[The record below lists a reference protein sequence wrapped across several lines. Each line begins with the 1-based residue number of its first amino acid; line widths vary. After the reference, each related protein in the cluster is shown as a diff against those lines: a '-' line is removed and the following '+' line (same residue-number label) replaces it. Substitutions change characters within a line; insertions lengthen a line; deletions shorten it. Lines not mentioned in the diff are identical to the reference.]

1 MEPGNDAHA
10 RRASSTHSA
19 SSSSRKSASGAT
31 ARRTKPRK
39 TASHASLARSVAPTP
54 SDKSLTSFPSLS
66 PSPESSPIAARFSGT
81 LLSQPHSPLP
91 PQDDAGL
98 PDPPTVRKSSK
109 PVQSIVGSLLATLP
123 SSDDRSALFD
133 DTPQDVRSVP
143 GNLHHASDDQIERM
157 LARSGPVSVVKQLA
171 QDLAQRD
178 AQITALRRKAEE
190 RERILRK
197 MLQECEVSNLDIDER
212 LKLLERGPTPNGAGD
227 AGDRGRKAKRQSLVD
242 VDSVHPEDPIDK
254 HLARAMSD
262 ENDGDRE
269 LMQEDDASL
278 TAFPA
283 LSDDHSVNSA
293 DLATTKSSKTWKSY
307 IWTGSLANKRRSQ
320 TPSVTSAYDEDIQTR
335 SRASSGAQRKRLSSD
350 MFAPPPQGVSKA
362 VDHLKRLES
371 GDEASSVSSRK
382 SSGSVASWALRL
394 VAGNNQS
401 TRENDKVGNLRG
413 RASANGTDLER
424 SQRAASMDSSKTDL
438 KAKTKARGAR
448 TSLGPTGT
456 IKKNVQPDSLRN
468 TSSLPSSSP
477 PINRSVSNIGPVEM
491 DMILPEETRPP
502 TLMPHNYYGRDS
514 EFLTDSFGFIYDQR
528 RKKRQAQAAAAALQK
543 GKQHA
548 KSESLGTARAMLT
561 SRNSDEEIP
570 AEQLEEAFALPRSE
584 SVLSQTDDIQSAT
597 KRSWQDYLKIATFPT
612 ELLSHTPVAAP
623 MTTVDIE
630 ETPRAPQVTVQNNA
644 SFPAVRSNPEPALSV
659 ESGAAEISQPAISG
673 PASPISGDFSS
684 PQPDPVKALLD
695 QLTDLHDSLQ
705 RDKQVRWHEFLRK
718 VRAERKREGDAVA
731 ASEGRGKNTMPETLL
746 TDGEI
751 IGTAGLGNKGKIG
764 RAKWKEFKNL
774 VLGGIP
780 VSYRAKIW
788 AECSGAAAM
797 RIPGYYEDL
806 VANGTDDPVVVSQ
819 IQMDIHRTLT
829 DNIFFRRGPGVQKL
843 NEVLIAY
850 ARRNH
855 AVGYCQGMNLITACL
870 LLIMPTA
877 EDAFWML
884 ATMIETILPESYYD
898 HSLLASRAD
907 QIVLRQ
913 YVAELLPKL
922 SAHFDELSIELE
934 ALTFQWFLSVFTDCL
949 SAEALYRVWDV
960 VLCMHDGSTFLFQV
974 ALALLKLNEKAL
986 IECDNPGAVYH
997 YINQQMTNHAISID
1011 GLIQASE
1018 ALKNVVR
1025 RKDVEDRRTK
1035 AIEHE
1040 REVTRQREELRA
1052 ERLNKLKEGPT
1063 AVESGGESSSSYGSA
1078 PPPPQLVVQSATNEY
1093 PDDDV
1098 VANMSPPEPTTPTT
1112 MTSSVS
1118 YSSSRDDEEQHVH
1131 PLPEE
1136 LERSLTPM
1144 PIDEEVMWRA

>member
-1 MEPGNDAHA
+1 
-10 RRASSTHSA
+10 
-19 SSSSRKSASGAT
+19 
-31 ARRTKPRK
+31 
-39 TASHASLARSVAPTP
+39 
-54 SDKSLTSFPSLS
+54 
-66 PSPESSPIAARFSGT
+66 
-81 LLSQPHSPLP
+81 
-91 PQDDAGL
+91 
-98 PDPPTVRKSSK
+98 
-109 PVQSIVGSLLATLP
+109 
-123 SSDDRSALFD
+123 
-133 DTPQDVRSVP
+133 
-143 GNLHHASDDQIERM
+143 M

-320 TPSVTSAYDEDIQTR
+320 TPSVTSA
-335 SRASSGAQRKRLSSD
+335 
-350 MFAPPPQGVSKA
+350 
-362 VDHLKRLES
+362 
-371 GDEASSVSSRK
+371 
-382 SSGSVASWALRL
+382 
-394 VAGNNQS
+394 
-401 TRENDKVGNLRG
+401 
-413 RASANGTDLER
+413 
-424 SQRAASMDSSKTDL
+424 
-438 KAKTKARGAR
+438 
-448 TSLGPTGT
+448 
-456 IKKNVQPDSLRN
+456 
-468 TSSLPSSSP
+468 
-477 PINRSVSNIGPVEM
+477 NIGPVEM

-514 EFLTDSFGFIYDQR
+514 EFLTDSFG
-528 RKKRQAQAAAAALQK
+528 
-543 GKQHA
+543 
-548 KSESLGTARAMLT
+548 
-561 SRNSDEEIP
+561 DEEIP
-570 AEQLEEAFALPRSE
+570 AEQLEEAFTLPRSE

-1063 AVESGGESSSSYGSA
+1063 AAESGGESSSSYGSA

>member
-1 MEPGNDAHA
+1 MEPGNDDARA

-39 TASHASLARSVAPTP
+39 TASHASLARSGAPTP

-66 PSPESSPIAARFSGT
+66 PSPEASPIAARFSET
-81 LLSQPHSPLP
+81 ELSQPQSPQLP
-91 PQDDAGL
+91 HDDTGL

-109 PVQSIVGSLLATLP
+109 PVQSIVGTLLATVP

-157 LARSGPVSVVKQLA
+157 LARSGPVSMVKQLA

-212 LKLLERGPTPNGAGD
+212 LKLLERGPTPNGTAD
-227 AGDRGRKAKRQSLVD
+227 AADRGRKAKRQSLVD
-242 VDSVHPEDPIDK
+242 FDGVHPEDPIDK

-269 LMQEDDASL
+269 LMLEDDASL

-293 DLATTKSSKTWKSY
+293 DLATTKSTKGWKSY
-307 IWTGSLANKRRSQ
+307 IWTGSLANKRRSH

-350 MFAPPPQGVSKA
+350 LFAPPPQGVSKA
-362 VDHLKRLES
+362 VDHLKKLES
-371 GDEASSVSSRK
+371 GDEAASISSRK

-401 TRENDKVGNLRG
+401 NRETDKVGTLRG

-424 SQRAASMDSSKTDL
+424 SQRAASMDSSKTDP
-438 KAKTKARGAR
+438 KTRAKGRGSR

-456 IKKNVQPDSLRN
+456 IKKNGPPDTLRN
-468 TSSLPSSSP
+468 TTSNPQGSSP
-477 PINRSVSNIGPVEM
+477 PTNRSVTNLGPVEM

-543 GKQHA
+543 RKPHA
-548 KSESLGTARAMLT
+548 KSESLGTARVMLG
-561 SRNSDEEIP
+561 SRNSDEEAP
-570 AEQLEEAFALPRSE
+570 AEVLEEEITLPRSE
-584 SVLSQTDDIQSAT
+584 SVLSHTEESQSA

-630 ETPRAPQVTVQNNA
+630 ETPKTSQVTVQNNA
-644 SFPAVRSNPEPALSV
+644 SFPTVSNNLEPALSV
-659 ESGAAEISQPAISG
+659 ESGAAEISQPTVSG
-673 PASPISGDFSS
+673 PASPVLGDFSG
-684 PQPDPVKALLD
+684 PQPDPVRALLD

-806 VANGTDDPVVVSQ
+806 VANGIDDPVVVSQ

-850 ARRNH
+850 ARRNP

-884 ATMIETILPESYYD
+884 TTMIESILPESYYD

-913 YVAELLPKL
+913 YVAEILPKL

-1018 ALKNVVR
+1018 ALKKVVR
-1025 RKDVEDRRTK
+1025 RKDVEDRRTR

-1040 REVTRQREELRA
+1040 KEVMRQREELRA
-1052 ERLNKLKEGPT
+1052 ERLSKLKDSSAT
-1063 AVESGGESSSSYGSA
+1063 AEGESSDGSA
-1078 PPPPQLVVQSATNEY
+1078 PPPLPQLIVESATNEF
-1093 PDDDV
+1093 PEDV
-1098 VANMSPPEPTTPTT
+1098 VNMSPPEPTTPTT

-1118 YSSSRDDEEQHVH
+1118 YSSSRDDEEHMH
-1131 PLPEE
+1131 ED

>member
-1 MEPGNDAHA
+1 MDSSTDPHI

-19 SSSSRKSASGAT
+19 SSGSRKSAAGLA
-31 ARRTKPRK
+31 ARRSKPRK
-39 TASHASLARSVAPTP
+39 TASHASLAKAQAPTP

-66 PSPESSPIAARFSGT
+66 PSPEASPIATRFCEPE
-81 LLSQPHSPLP
+81 LSQPQSPQLP
-91 PQDDAGL
+91 QENTGL
-98 PDPPTVRKSSK
+98 PDPPTVRKAPK
-109 PVQSIVGSLLATLP
+109 PLQSIVGSLLAAVP

-143 GNLHHASDDQIERM
+143 GNLHHASEEQIERM
-157 LARSGPVSVVKQLA
+157 LARSGPVSLVKQLA

-212 LKLLERGPTPNGAGD
+212 LKLLERGPTPNGASD
-227 AGDRGRKAKRQSLVD
+227 AGERGRRAKRQSLVD
-242 VDSVHPEDPIDK
+242 LDGLHPEDPIDK

-262 ENDGDRE
+262 ENDGERE
-269 LMQEDDASL
+269 LMVEDDASL
-278 TAFPA
+278 TAFPS

-293 DLATTKSSKTWKSY
+293 DLATNKSTKGWKSF
-307 IWTGSLANKRRSQ
+307 WTGSMANKRRSQ
-320 TPSVTSAYDEDIQTR
+320 TPSVASAYDEDIQSR
-335 SRASSGAQRKRLSSD
+335 SRASSGAQRKPLSND
-350 MFAPPPQGVSKA
+350 LFAPPSKA
-362 VDHLKRLES
+362 VDQLKKLES
-371 GDEASSVSSRK
+371 GDEASISSRK

-394 VAGNNQS
+394 VAGNNQ
-401 TRENDKVGNLRG
+401 TNRENDKAGSLRG
-413 RASANGTDLER
+413 RPSVNGLDTDR
-424 SQRAASMDSSKTDL
+424 SQRTTSMDSSKTTGTAS
-438 KAKTKARGAR
+438 KAQGRGAR

-456 IKKNVQPDSLRN
+456 IKKNLAPESLRN
-468 TSSLPSSSP
+468 AATTAQGSSP
-477 PINRSVSNIGPVEM
+477 PAVRSVSNLGPVEM
-491 DMILPEETRPP
+491 DMILPEDSRPP
-502 TLMPHNYYGRDS
+502 TLMPQNNFGDDS
-514 EFLTDSFGFIYDQR
+514 EFLTDRFGFIYDQR
-528 RKKRQAQAAAAALQK
+528 RKKRQAQAAAAALEK
-543 GKQHA
+543 NKQHR
-548 KSESLGTARAMLT
+548 KSESLGTARTMLR
-561 SRNSDEEIP
+561 SRNGEGEVSTGQGEEEGPIP
-570 AEQLEEAFALPRSE
+570 RPE
-584 SVLSQTDDIQSAT
+584 SVLSQHEDSLPA

-612 ELLSHTPVAAP
+612 ELLSHTPVAAH
-623 MTTVDIE
+623 MTKVDVI
-630 ETPRAPQVTVQNNA
+630 VQNNA
-644 SFPAVRSNPEPALSV
+644 SFPAVSSNPEPSLSI
-659 ESGAAEISQPAISG
+659 ESGAAEIAQPTLSG
-673 PASPISGDFSS
+673 PASPVTADLSS

-705 RDKQVRWHEFLRK
+705 RDKQTKWHEFLRK

-751 IGTAGLGNKGKIG
+751 IGIAGLGNKGKIG

-806 VANGTDDPVVVSQ
+806 VANGTDDPAVVSQ

-843 NEVLIAY
+843 NEVLVAY
-850 ARRNH
+850 ARRNT

-884 ATMIETILPESYYD
+884 ATMIESILPESYYD

-922 SAHFDELSIELE
+922 SAHFDDLSIELE

-949 SAEALYRVWDV
+949 SAEALFRVWDV

-1018 ALKNVVR
+1018 ALKKVVR
-1025 RKDVEDRRTK
+1025 RRDVEDRRAK

-1040 REVTRQREELRA
+1040 KEVMRQREELRN
-1052 ERLNKLKEGPT
+1052 ERLNKLKGKGDVEGD
-1063 AVESGGESSSSYGSA
+1063 SDGSA
-1078 PPPPQLVVQSATNEY
+1078 PPPPQLLIESATGEF
-1093 PDDDV
+1093 PDITSI
-1098 VANMSPPEPTTPTT
+1098 SPPEPNTPTT

-1118 YSSSRDDEEQHVH
+1118 FSSSRDEEENLHD
-1131 PLPEE
+1131 E

-1144 PIDEEVMWRA
+1144 PIDEEAMWRA

>member
-1 MEPGNDAHA
+1 MESSTEAHL
-10 RRASSTHSA
+10 RRTSSTHSA
-19 SSSSRKSASGAT
+19 SSGSRKSAAGT
-31 ARRTKPRK
+31 GTRRSKPRK
-39 TASHASLARSVAPTP
+39 TASHASLAKAQAPTP

-66 PSPESSPIAARFSGT
+66 PSPEASPIATRFSENE
-81 LLSQPHSPLP
+81 LSQPQSPQLP
-91 PQDDAGL
+91 HENTDL
-98 PDPPTVRKSSK
+98 PAPPTVRKSSK
-109 PVQSIVGSLLATLP
+109 PVHSIVGSLLAAVP

-143 GNLHHASDDQIERM
+143 GNLHHATDEQIERL
-157 LARSGPVSVVKQLA
+157 LAKSGPVSLVKQLA
-171 QDLAQRD
+171 EDLAQRD

-190 RERILRK
+190 RERILRR
-197 MLQECEVSNLDIDER
+197 MLQECEVSNLDIDDR
-212 LKLLERGPTPNGAGD
+212 LKQLERGPTPNGTSD
-227 AGDRGRKAKRQSLVD
+227 AGERGRKSKRQSLVD
-242 VDSVHPEDPIDK
+242 FDGVHPEDPIDK
-254 HLARAMSD
+254 HLARAMGD

-269 LMQEDDASL
+269 LMVEDDASL

-293 DLATTKSSKTWKSY
+293 DLATTKSTKGWKSY
-307 IWTGSLANKRRSQ
+307 IWTGSMANKRRSQ
-320 TPSVTSAYDEDIQTR
+320 TPSVTSGYDEDIQTR
-335 SRASSGAQRKRLSSD
+335 SRASSGGQRKSLASD
-350 MFAPPPQGVSKA
+350 TFVPPQGVSKA
-362 VDHLKRLES
+362 VDHLKKLES
-371 GDEASSVSSRK
+371 GDEASISSRK

-394 VAGNNQS
+394 VAGNNQT
-401 TRENDKVGNLRG
+401 TRENDKASSLRG
-413 RASANGTDLER
+413 RPSANALDPDR
-424 SQRAASMDSSKTDL
+424 SQRTTSMDSSKTTASM
-438 KAKTKARGAR
+438 AKGRGRGIR

-456 IKKNVQPDSLRN
+456 IKNVSPESLRN
-468 TSSLPSSSP
+468 VTLNLQASSP
-477 PINRSVSNIGPVEM
+477 PTARSTSNLGPVEM
-491 DMILPEETRPP
+491 DMILPEDSRPP
-502 TLMPHNYYGRDS
+502 TLMPHNNFGDNS
-514 EFLTDSFGFIYDQR
+514 EFLTDRFGFIYDQR
-528 RKKRQAQAAAAALQK
+528 RKKRQAQAAAAAFGKSKQSGK
-543 GKQHA
+543 G
-548 KSESLGTARAMLT
+548 ESLGNARTMLR
-561 SRNSDEEIP
+561 SRNGEE
-570 AEQLEEAFALPRSE
+570 EEAPPDQPEEGSSIPRPE
-584 SVLSQTDDIQSAT
+584 SVLSQTEDVQPA

-612 ELLSHTPVAAP
+612 ELLSHTPIAAP

-630 ETPRAPQVTVQNNA
+630 ETPKASQVIVQNNA
-644 SFPAVRSNPEPALSV
+644 SFPVVSSNPEPSLSV
-659 ESGAAEISQPAISG
+659 ESGAAEIAQPTLSG
-673 PASPISGDFSS
+673 PTSPTLADISS
-684 PQPDPVKALLD
+684 PQPDPVKALLE

-705 RDKQVRWHEFLRK
+705 RDKQIKWHEFLRK

-731 ASEGRGKNTMPETLL
+731 ASEGRVKNAMPETLL

-751 IGTAGLGNKGKIG
+751 IGIAGLGNKGKIG

-797 RIPGYYEDL
+797 RVPGYYEDL
-806 VANGTDDPVVVSQ
+806 VANGIDDPIVVSQ

-843 NEVLIAY
+843 NEVLVAY
-850 ARRNH
+850 ARRNP

-884 ATMIETILPESYYD
+884 ATMVETILPNRYYD

-913 YVAELLPKL
+913 YVRELLPKL

-949 SAEALYRVWDV
+949 SAEALFRVWDV
-960 VLCMHDGSTFLFQV
+960 ILCMHDGSTFLFQV

-1018 ALKNVVR
+1018 ALKKMVR
-1025 RKDVEDRRTK
+1025 RKDVEERRVK
-1035 AIEHE
+1035 AIEQE
-1040 REVTRQREELRA
+1040 QEVMRQREELRA
-1052 ERLNKLKEGPT
+1052 ERLNKLKGKD
-1063 AVESGGESSSSYGSA
+1063 AVEGEADGSA
-1078 PPPPQLVVQSATNEY
+1078 PPPPQLIVESATDEFPEIINIT
-1093 PDDDV
+1093 
-1098 VANMSPPEPTTPTT
+1098 PPEPTTPTT

-1118 YSSSRDDEEQHVH
+1118 FSSSRDDEEIAH
-1131 PLPEE
+1131 EDM
-1136 LERSLTPM
+1136 ERSLTPM

>member
-1 MEPGNDAHA
+1 MDSPTDPHI

-19 SSSSRKSASGAT
+19 SSGSRKSATGPA

-39 TASHASLARSVAPTP
+39 TSSHASLAKAQAPTP

-66 PSPESSPIAARFSGT
+66 PSPEASPIATRFT
-81 LLSQPHSPLP
+81 ENELSQPQSPRLP
-91 PQDDAGL
+91 EENTGL
-98 PDPPTVRKSSK
+98 PDPPTARKASK
-109 PVQSIVGSLLATLP
+109 PVQSIVGSLLAAIP

-143 GNLHHASDDQIERM
+143 GNLHHASDEQIERM
-157 LARSGPVSVVKQLA
+157 LARSGPVTLVKQLA

-212 LKLLERGPTPNGAGD
+212 LKLLERGPTPSGTSD
-227 AGDRGRKAKRQSLVD
+227 AGDRGRKSKRQSLVD
-242 VDSVHPEDPIDK
+242 FDGVHPEDSIDK
-254 HLARAMSD
+254 HLARAISD

-269 LMQEDDASL
+269 LMVEDDASL
-278 TAFPA
+278 TAFPS

-293 DLATTKSSKTWKSY
+293 DLATIRSTKGWKSF
-307 IWTGSLANKRRSQ
+307 WTGSMANKIRSQ
-320 TPSVTSAYDEDIQTR
+320 TPSVTSAYDEDLQSR
-335 SRASSGAQRKRLSSD
+335 SRASSGAQRKPLSND
-350 MFAPPPQGVSKA
+350 FFAPPAQGTSKA
-362 VDHLKRLES
+362 VDHLKKLES
-371 GDEASSVSSRK
+371 GDEASISSRK

-394 VAGNNQS
+394 VAGKNQ
-401 TRENDKVGNLRG
+401 TNRENDKAGSLRG
-413 RASANGTDLER
+413 RPSINGADTDR
-424 SQRAASMDSSKTDL
+424 SQRTTSLDSSKATSR
-438 KAKTKARGAR
+438 AQARGVR

-456 IKKNVQPDSLRN
+456 IKKNAAPESLRIGAAN
-468 TSSLPSSSP
+468 TQSSSP
-477 PINRSVSNIGPVEM
+477 PVNRSVSNLGPVEM

-502 TLMPHNYYGRDS
+502 TLMPHNLGGNS
-514 EFLTDSFGFIYDQR
+514 EFLTDRFGFIYDQR
-528 RKKRQAQAAAAALQK
+528 RKKRQAQAAAAALEK
-543 GKQHA
+543 NKHRP
-548 KSESLGTARAMLT
+548 SESLGAARAMLR
-561 SRNSDEEIP
+561 SRNGEEDALTDQVQEEDPIP
-570 AEQLEEAFALPRSE
+570 RPE
-584 SVLSQTDDIQSAT
+584 SVLSQNEDVQPA

-612 ELLSHTPVAAP
+612 ELLSHTPVAAH
-623 MTTVDIE
+623 MTKIDVE
-630 ETPRAPQVTVQNNA
+630 ETPKASQVIVQNNA
-644 SFPAVRSNPEPALSV
+644 SFPAVSSNPEPALSV
-659 ESGAAEISQPAISG
+659 ESGAAEIAQPTLSG
-673 PASPISGDFSS
+673 PTSPVTADLSS
-684 PQPDPVKALLD
+684 PQPDPVKTLLD
-695 QLTDLHDSLQ
+695 QLTDLHDTLQ
-705 RDKQVRWHEFLRK
+705 RDKQIKWHEFLRK

-731 ASEGRGKNTMPETLL
+731 ASEGRAKNTMPETLL

-751 IGTAGLGNKGKIG
+751 IGIAGLGNKGKIG

-806 VANGTDDPVVVSQ
+806 VANGTDDPIVVSQ

-843 NEVLIAY
+843 SEVLVAY
-850 ARRNH
+850 ARRNP

-884 ATMIETILPESYYD
+884 TTMIESILPDSYYD

-913 YVAELLPKL
+913 YVAEILPKL

-949 SAEALYRVWDV
+949 SAEALFRVWDV
-960 VLCMHDGSTFLFQV
+960 ILCMPDGSTFLFQV

-1018 ALKNVVR
+1018 ALKKVVR
-1025 RKDVEDRRTK
+1025 RKDVEDRRAK
-1035 AIEHE
+1035 AVEHE
-1040 REVTRQREELRA
+1040 KEVMRQREELRS
-1052 ERLNKLKEGPT
+1052 ERLNKLKAKG
-1063 AVESGGESSSSYGSA
+1063 AVEGESDGSA
-1078 PPPPQLVVQSATNEY
+1078 PPPPQLVIESATGEF
-1093 PDDDV
+1093 PE
-1098 VANMSPPEPTTPTT
+1098 VASISPPEPNTPTT

-1118 YSSSRDDEEQHVH
+1118 FSSSRDEEENLH
-1131 PLPEE
+1131 ED

-1144 PIDEEVMWRA
+1144 PIDEEAMWRA